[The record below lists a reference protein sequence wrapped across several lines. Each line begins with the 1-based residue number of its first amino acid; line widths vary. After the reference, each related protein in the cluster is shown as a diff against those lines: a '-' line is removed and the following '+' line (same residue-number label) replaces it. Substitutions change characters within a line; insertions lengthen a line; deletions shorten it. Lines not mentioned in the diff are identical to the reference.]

1 MSVAVRFLSGSSAD
15 AALSADIR
23 TLSSWSPAAVAGALD
38 VAHAFLSS
46 VGEDSVQSLLE
57 AVASAHGL
65 KIGAARRVLR
75 SLTIAV
81 GGAVKQGLSGDALG
95 ADLKLLGASRVHT
108 SCARVRA
115 CAPSAARPSLN
126 DPFLYFPAG
135 LDDARA
141 AQIAD
146 FFDARRDALT
156 QLAADRAVEGGVLL
170 DADWRFGVTVSTDD
184 IGRVGSTFFQLR
196 LLVDGTAGAPGAKEH
211 FFELT
216 VAQFY
221 SLLSS
226 LEKAQTL
233 MTVGAE

>member
-1 MSVAVRFLSGSSAD
+1 M
-15 AALSADIR
+15 SADIR
-23 TLSSWSPAAVAGALD
+23 TLSSWPPAAVAGALD

-46 VGEDSVQSLLE
+46 VGEESVQSLLE

-65 KIGAARRVLR
+65 KIGPARRVLR
-75 SLTIAV
+75 SLTIAL
-81 GGAVKQGLSGDALG
+81 GGAVKQGLNGDALG
-95 ADLKLLGASRVHT
+95 ADLKLLGEY
-108 SCARVRA
+108 ARGTRANVRA
-115 CAPSAARPSLN
+115 PLVLLRLRRKHATRNTYPLL
-126 DPFLYFPAG
+126 FLSCAG
-135 LDDARA
+135 LDDTRA

-146 FFDARRDALT
+146 IFDARREALT
-156 QLAADRAVEGGVLL
+156 QLATDRAIEGGVLL

-196 LLVDGTAGAPGAKEH
+196 LLVDGTAAAPGAKEH

-221 SLLSS
+221 TLLSS

-233 MTVGAE
+233 MTIGAE